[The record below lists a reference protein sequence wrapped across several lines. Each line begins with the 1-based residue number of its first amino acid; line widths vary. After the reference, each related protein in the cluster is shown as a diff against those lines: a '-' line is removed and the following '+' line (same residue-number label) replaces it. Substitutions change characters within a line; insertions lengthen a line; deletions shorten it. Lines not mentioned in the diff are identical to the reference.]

1 MSHAFFL
8 ASTGAGAGLT
18 TVSLGLVRALDRL
31 GIRTSFYKPFA
42 QLHEGD
48 QGPER
53 STLLIEHMTGI
64 KPPHPISL
72 RRAESLLGAGKL
84 GLLMEEVVALYR
96 QSARHADVVIIE
108 GLVADNHAG
117 YATRLNVAVSKALDA
132 EVILVAKPEP
142 DMEEYIDISANAFS
156 DDNGTALIG
165 TILNKV
171 GMPNDKQP
179 TLLMADG
186 LQSDTAQPIPLESE
200 LLPIDAIQAT
210 DKVHKN
216 HFSQHPMCQT
226 LSSKPFHF
234 IGAIPWQ
241 HPLTALRMC
250 DVAAYL
256 DAEILNE
263 GYLQERRV
271 ERMELCARTLVNT
284 LSVYQPHTLLIFP
297 GDRDDVFV
305 AACMSAMNG
314 VRLAGI
320 LLTGGFKPHP
330 RIMALCHQAIQTGL
344 PLLLVEGTSFNTA
357 AKLINMPPEVA
368 VDDLD
373 LINKGMDHVADHLDA
388 DWLKARC
395 AIERKPRLSPA
406 AFRYQL
412 IQQASKTKRRIVL
425 PEGEEPRTI
434 MAAYQCQQRGIADC
448 ILLGDPERIH
458 QVAASQGI
466 SLDDVRIINKADVIE
481 DYIEPMVA
489 LRQHKGMTRT
499 IAKDQLQSRIALGT
513 MMLALDDVDG
523 LVAGALHSTANTVR
537 PAFQLIGTSASAELV
552 SSIFFMCLP
561 DQVVV
566 YGDCAINPDP
576 NAEQLA
582 DIAIQSADSASRF
595 GLDSRVAMIS
605 YSTGESGTGLDVD
618 KVRQATKIVR
628 QRRPDLLVDGPLQYD
643 AAAITSVGK
652 SKAPDS
658 KVAGKANVFIFPD
671 LNTGN
676 TTYKAVQRSASVV
689 SIGPMLQG
697 LRKPVND
704 LSRGATVE
712 DIVYTIALTAIQ
724 AG

>member
-31 GIRTSFYKPFA
+31 GIHTSFYKPFA
-42 QLHEGD
+42 QLHDGD

-53 STLLIEHMTGI
+53 STHLIEHMTGI
-64 KPPHPISL
+64 KPPQPISL
-72 RRAESLLGAGKL
+72 RRAESLLGSGKL
-84 GLLMEEVVALYR
+84 GLLMEEVVALYQ
-96 QSARHADVVIIE
+96 QSARHADVVIVE
-108 GLVADNHAG
+108 GLVADGHAG

-142 DMEEYIDISANAFS
+142 DLEEYIDISANAFS
-156 DDNGTALIG
+156 DDNGTTLIG

-179 TLLMADG
+179 TLLVADG
-186 LQSDTAQPIPLESE
+186 LQSDASQPHAAQSNTGELSQETEHPI
-200 LLPIDAIQAT
+200 
-210 DKVHKN
+210 
-216 HFSQHPMCQT
+216 CQMLNKKT
-226 LSSKPFHF
+226 FHF

-256 DAEILNE
+256 EAEILNE
-263 GYLQERRV
+263 GYLDERRV

-320 LLTGGFKPHP
+320 LLTGGLKPNP
-330 RIMALCHQAIQTGL
+330 RILALCSQALQTGI
-344 PLLLVEGTSFNTA
+344 PLLLVEDTSFQTA
-357 AKLINMPPEVA
+357 AKLVNMPPEIA
-368 VDDLD
+368 ADDFD
-373 LINKGMDHVADHLDA
+373 LVNLAMDHVADHLDA

-395 AIERKPRLSPA
+395 ASERKARLSPA
-406 AFRYQL
+406 AFRYHL
-412 IQQASKTKRRIVL
+412 IQQASQSKRRIVL

-434 MAAYQCQQRGIADC
+434 MAAYQCQQRGIAQC
-448 ILLGDPERIH
+448 ILLGNPERIH
-458 QVAASQGI
+458 QAAASQGI
-466 SLDDVRIINKADVIE
+466 ALDHISIINQRDVIE
-481 DYIEPMVA
+481 KYIEPMVA
-489 LRQHKGMTRT
+489 LRQHKGMTRA
-499 IAKDQLQSRIALGT
+499 IAKDQLQSRVALGT
-513 MMLALDDVDG
+513 MMLAMDDVDG

-537 PAFQLIGTSASAELV
+537 PAFQLIGTSESAELV

-605 YSTGESGTGLDVD
+605 YSTGESGSGIDVD
-618 KVRQATKIVR
+618 KVRQATNIVR
-628 QRRPDLLVDGPLQYD
+628 QRRADLLVDGPLQYD

-658 KVAGKANVFIFPD
+658 LVAGKANVFVFPD

-676 TTYKAVQRSASVV
+676 TTYKAVQRSAKVV